1 MSVISEM
8 QDKFPHIDEI
18 ESAILECWE
27 INGLERVA
35 ERAAD
40 KYAELRRLVALLTT
54 EPLHITRADIDAAKR
69 ILQKAEE

>member
-1 MSVISEM
+1 M
-8 QDKFPHIDEI
+8 
-18 ESAILECWE
+18 SAIGDILDKQRIDDDVEIAISECWE
-27 INGLERVA
+27 INGLERIAV
-35 ERAAD
+35 RAAD